1 MEYTHPT
8 DAGGKLHR
16 IEGTGMEESMTSL
29 ILLILIFYLLTRK
42 RSMPTTPT
50 QPVRKETPAQ
60 QRDNEEF
67 DELED
72 SLHDLD
78 GTL

>member
-1 MEYTHPT
+1 
-8 DAGGKLHR
+8 
-16 IEGTGMEESMTSL
+16 MEESVTSL
-29 ILLILIFYLLTRK
+29 ILLILIVYLLTRK
-42 RSMPTTPT
+42 RNTPITPT
-50 QPVRKETPAQ
+50 QPVRKGTPAQ
-60 QRDNEEF
+60 RRDNEEF

>member
-1 MEYTHPT
+1 
-8 DAGGKLHR
+8 
-16 IEGTGMEESMTSL
+16 MTSL
-29 ILLILIFYLLTRK
+29 ILLILIFSLLTRK
-42 RSMPTTPT
+42 WSAPTTPT

>member
-1 MEYTHPT
+1 
-8 DAGGKLHR
+8 
-16 IEGTGMEESMTSL
+16 MTSL

-42 RSMPTTPT
+42 RNTPTTPT

-60 QRDNEEF
+60 RRDNEEF

>member
-1 MEYTHPT
+1 
-8 DAGGKLHR
+8 
-16 IEGTGMEESMTSL
+16 MEESMTSL
-29 ILLILIFYLLTRK
+29 VLLILIFYMLTRK
-42 RSMPTTPT
+42 RSTPTTPT

-60 QRDNEEF
+60 RRDNEEF

>member
-1 MEYTHPT
+1 
-8 DAGGKLHR
+8 
-16 IEGTGMEESMTSL
+16 MTSL

-42 RSMPTTPT
+42 RSTPIMPT
-50 QPVRKETPAQ
+50 QLVRKETPAQ
-60 QRDNEEF
+60 RRDNEEF

>member
-1 MEYTHPT
+1 
-8 DAGGKLHR
+8 
-16 IEGTGMEESMTSL
+16 MEESVTSL
-29 ILLILIFYLLTRK
+29 ILLILIVYLLTRK
-42 RSMPTTPT
+42 RSRPTTPT
-50 QPVRKETPAQ
+50 QLVRKETPAQ
-60 QRDNEEF
+60 RRDNEEF